1 MGVAIASI
9 LSVVPNAASH
19 RGIQIQGAST
29 ISLLRSLKTSCLE
42 ENEYRTLVY

>member
-19 RGIQIQGAST
+19 RGIQVQGVPRRIVAST
-29 ISLLRSLKTSCLE
+29 S
-42 ENEYRTLVY
+42 